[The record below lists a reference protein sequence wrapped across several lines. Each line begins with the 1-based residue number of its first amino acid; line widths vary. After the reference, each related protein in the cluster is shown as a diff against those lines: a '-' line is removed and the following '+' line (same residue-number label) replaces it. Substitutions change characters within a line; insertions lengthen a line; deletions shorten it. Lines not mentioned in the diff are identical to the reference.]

1 MAVAVL
7 IATLA
12 MAVAGY
18 GLAKSLPASQVASVD
33 LLVLPNQQGS
43 VDEALVRTFENL
55 LAADV
60 FAARIQESATIA
72 EVQQLTAAEVAASIS
87 TARSPTSSLIEVVV
101 TRPDESTALAIA
113 QMISP
118 TVDEVLTVG
127 GVNASEFY
135 QQIFPEPFVREQA
148 SISASLTT
156 AIGGFL
162 GFLVGILGVL
172 VWSLRRPVV
181 TTVADIEDLS
191 GYPIIA
197 RLPARTAWWRRQ
209 QPNILDPLAAAVS
222 QVQSTGLTSEGGV
235 VAVVSPE
242 VETGARFAIEF
253 SALLAQGSDH
263 PVFLVDGDYRR
274 AELTGRLGADHVEG
288 WDRLELTNG
297 PTVTGLSAE
306 VLGSFP
312 PVSSEL
318 SGDGGAQTALVPVAQ
333 AGCPPGSHHRHA
345 AWASPRRAGLLGGRR
360 GGLSAGPR
368 RRAGRT
374 GYRRGF
380 CRADRGRYRDDVA
393 RRDRT
398 GRRDGRSPLECPCR
412 GGRRWQ
418 RIGLSGDVNAPTAP
432 ARPSG
437 SSTPPARARSS
448 ERAEWDHRPRS

>member
-1 MAVAVL
+1 MTVDASAAQSEPVALRVRVRPWMAVAVL

-318 SGDGGAQTALVPVAQ
+318 SGDGGAQATFVPVARLDVAQ
-333 AGCPPGSHHRHA
+333 DRITVTQLGRVLDVLASSGVAVVVCPPVPGDVPA
-345 AWASPRRAGLLGGRR
+345 APAIAAASAVLIVAGIG
-360 GGLSAGPR
+360 
-368 RRAGRT
+368 T
-374 GYRRGF
+374 
-380 CRADRGRYRDDVA
+380 
-393 RRDRT
+393 T
-398 GRRDGRSPLECPCR
+398 SPDE
-412 GGRRWQ
+412 
-418 RIGLSGDVNAPTAP
+418 IGLVGEMVAALSSAP
-432 ARPSG
+432 AGVVVVGSG
-437 SSTPPARARSS
+437 SG
-448 ERAEWDHRPRS
+448 